1 MIDIDKIDSLF
12 NEESRRDDKPE
23 KTPLFRHSEW
33 VRRIK
38 LLLPSIA
45 AILIGLLVLLPSL
58 QKNEKDF
65 YLDITRP
72 KKGELEK
79 LHIEKTIFNITDKD
93 NKVNNFT
100 ADNVDETSPGSK
112 IIKLTNPDGMM
123 PSSGEDWINIKSPT
137 GFYNQTT
144 NNLELIDNVEVFYS
158 QGMNINAPDVTFDF
172 KTSKIFSDKPVKAQG
187 YIGDLDSQGFELFNK
202 TGIIIFN
209 GKTNIKI
216 KEDSLKGNSNE

>member
-12 NEESRRDDKPE
+12 NEEAQNDKKPE
-23 KTPLFRHSEW
+23 KTALFRHSEW
-33 VRRIK
+33 VHRFK

-45 AILIGLLVLLPSL
+45 AVLIGLLVLLPSL

-100 ADNVDETSPGSK
+100 ADNIDETSPGSK
-112 IIKLTNPDGMM
+112 LIKLTNPDGVL
-123 PSSGEDWINIKSPT
+123 PSSGEEWINIKSPT
-137 GFYNQTT
+137 GFYNQTA
-144 NNLELIDNVEVFYS
+144 NNLELVDNVEVFYS
-158 QGMNINAPDVTFDF
+158 LGMNINVPDVTFDF
-172 KTSKIFSDKPVKAQG
+172 KSSKIFSNKPVKAQG
-187 YIGDLDSQGFELFNK
+187 FIGDLNSEGFELYSK
-202 TGIIIFN
+202 TGIIIFT
-209 GKTNIKI
+209 GKTHIKI
-216 KEDSLKGNSNE
+216 KEDSLKGNN